1 MNFTRKIKMYMIER
15 EREREREPMSRVY
28 DPESNG
34 PIGSA
39 GAEEGAEMR
48 LLKKEAGY
56 RESGVVASS

>member
-1 MNFTRKIKMYMIER
+1 MNFTRKIKMYMI

-39 GAEEGAEMR
+39 GAEEGAEVR
-48 LLKKEAGY
+48 LLKKAAGY

>member
-1 MNFTRKIKMYMIER
+1 MYMI

-39 GAEEGAEMR
+39 GAEEGSEVR
-48 LLKKEAGY
+48 LLKKAAGY
-56 RESGVVASS
+56 RESGAVANS